1 MKMNR
6 NETSHGAKF
15 FVVEQFSSIYLSI
28 FTSILL
34 TCHWIHTLTWQGIGL
49 YVQRLRDS
57 QVGIK
62 AYSSADGS
70 DHWIFVTTLQQ
81 VCPKLNSAQMLSHHV
96 VFCRFFL
103 KSFRFDFGIHFRQ
116 LGPYNGL
123 PSPENRRYPEL
134 LWDMWMLWS
143 QSRSSEPKF
152 RWIFGI
158 TPNGLW
164 SPPSRPHFEKLF
176 CVFLRNTKICN
187 KKVWSE
193 PHVFLK
199 IPWRKVLV
207 SNTKIWIRILYSVK
221 KDHSKKF
228 YSSAITDFC
237 AKHALKLNSTNGCK
251 I

>member
-1 MKMNR
+1 MSLDPYLDMAGDR
-6 NETSHGAKF
+6 IVRAKASGF
-15 FVVEQFSSIYLSI
+15 PGWYQSLFLRRWIRPLDLCHDFAASLPEAELCTNAFSSCC
-28 FTSILL
+28 ILPL
-34 TCHWIHTLTWQGIGL
+34 
-49 YVQRLRDS
+49 
-57 QVGIK
+57 
-62 AYSSADGS
+62 
-70 DHWIFVTTLQQ
+70 
-81 VCPKLNSAQMLSHHV
+81 
-96 VFCRFFL
+96 FL

-164 SPPSRPHFEKLF
+164 SPPRPHFEKLF

-187 KKVWSE
+187 KNFRIRSE